1 MLSMG
6 DMEVDAFSM
15 LVADVYELAGA
26 LRRHGEH
33 LAGRVG
39 QTQARWQLLSVVS
52 DEARSV
58 PQAAR
63 RLGVS
68 RQAVQR
74 LADELDADGLVT
86 YVTNP
91 QHRRSPLLE
100 LTAAGRQTLDGITAA
115 AREWQAIVT
124 RGLKATTIEQTRRN
138 VRTILQLVTT
148 DDTNTR

>member
-1 MLSMG
+1 MT
-6 DMEVDAFSM
+6 DVEIDAFSM

-33 LAGRVG
+33 LAGGVG

-52 DEARSV
+52 DQARSV

-74 LADELDADGLVT
+74 LADELDTDGLVR
-86 YVTNP
+86 YITNP

-100 LTAAGRQTLDGITAA
+100 LTDAGRQTLDGITAA
-115 AREWQAIVT
+115 ARDWQAIVT
-124 RGLKATTIEQTRRN
+124 RGLDAAAIQQTRRDL
-138 VRTILQLVTT
+138 RTILQLVTT
-148 DDTNTR
+148 GDDDTH